1 MRRCVAV
8 LSAVLLLGACAGED
22 DPTIDTSGSPAAAT
36 ASSPGTA
43 TAAAASA
50 GDVLADGTVALS
62 ASLTGDAAYPGPGGD
77 GQGSFAGT
85 LTMVDG
91 DGEDVVELC
100 YELEVE
106 GLSRTPAAAH
116 VHRGTAGEA
125 GEVVLP
131 LATPRGG
138 SATACEELPAGDA
151 ALVLENP
158 SAFYVNVHTDDH
170 PDGAVRGQLARGE

>member
-8 LSAVLLLGACAGED
+8 LSAVLLLGACADED

-36 ASSPGTA
+36 TSSGTAA
-43 TAAAASA
+43 TAAAA
-50 GDVLADGTVALS
+50 GDVLADGAVALS
-62 ASLTGDAAYPGPGGD
+62 ASLTGEAAHPGPGGD

-91 DGEDVVELC
+91 DREDGVELC
-100 YELEVE
+100 YELQVE
-106 GLSRTPAAAH
+106 GLSKAPAAAH

-125 GEVVLP
+125 GEVILP
-131 LATPRGG
+131 LATPRDG
-138 SATACEELPAGDA
+138 SATGCEELPAGDA
-151 ALVLENP
+151 ALVLEDP